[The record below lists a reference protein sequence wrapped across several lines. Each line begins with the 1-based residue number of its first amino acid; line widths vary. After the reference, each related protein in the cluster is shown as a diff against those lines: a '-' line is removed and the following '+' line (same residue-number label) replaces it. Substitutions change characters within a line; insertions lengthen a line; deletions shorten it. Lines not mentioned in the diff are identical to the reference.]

1 MGAPCSQIL
10 EAKPADAV
18 DLLETSLL
26 VKKTSFEEGA
36 VGPAAAE
43 LPDKV
48 RAAAAAATKAIFGTP
63 EPEIDPET
71 GEAGEALPRNDYEA
85 EDLLAHAAGFE
96 ALGVGLA
103 RSEAYRV
110 MLACKQL
117 GEDPH
122 VKAATVRFFGKFFGR
137 SGDYFVF
144 EATLKE
150 APEGGASEG
159 DTPAEA
165 HGAGANAFAYFVAQS
180 LGGEVKRLPDVT
192 PAQVR
197 AARSIKRFLTGD
209 LQADVGAY
217 PIFPGKEAEYLRAQ
231 IARIAAATVL
241 CPQGYFSL
249 GEDGASL
256 EQAEG
261 YTPGEAEDM
270 SVASWCHRLPGLRQQ
285 GRCEAWTPEASEEDE
300 GEAPAQD
307 PEELNVLEGADVLLS
322 GADADA
328 EFDGTAAWTPL
339 VSSQISGVKFQTAG
353 IRSNLWPGAVSVA
366 TGNVFANC
374 YVGYGV
380 CAADFKPA
388 SAPAVNPEWEG
399 ELAESTA
406 LPPKPE
412 PEEGEEGEGEGEAA
426 TEGEGEG

>member
-1 MGAPCSQIL
+1 M
-10 EAKPADAV
+10 

-36 VGPAAAE
+36 DGPAAEA
-43 LPDKV
+43 LPEKV
-48 RAAAAAATKAIFGTP
+48 RTAAAAATKAIFGTP
-63 EPEIDPET
+63 EPEIDSET

-137 SGDYFVF
+137 RGDYYVF

-150 APEGGASEG
+150 APEAGAAEG
-159 DTPAEA
+159 STPSEA
-165 HGAGANAFAYFVAQS
+165 HGSGANAFAYFVAQS
-180 LGGEVKRLPDVT
+180 LGGEGKRLPDVT
-192 PAQVR
+192 PAQVC
-197 AARSIKRFLTGD
+197 AARGLKRFLTGD
-209 LQADVGAY
+209 LQADVGAF

-231 IARIAAATVL
+231 IARISAATTL
-241 CPQGYFSL
+241 CPQGYFTL
-249 GEDGASL
+249 GDDGASL

-261 YTPGEAEDM
+261 GYTPTDAADT
-270 SVASWCHRLPGLRQQ
+270 SVASWCHRVPGLRRQ
-285 GRCEAWTPEASEEDE
+285 GRCETWTPEASEEDE
-300 GEAPAQD
+300 GEALAQD
-307 PEELNVLEGADVLLS
+307 PEELSVVDGAEALLA

-339 VSSQISGVKFQTAG
+339 VSSQIPGVKFQTAG
-353 IRSNLWPGAVSVA
+353 IRSNLWPGAVAVA
-366 TGNVFANC
+366 TGNLFANC
-374 YVGYGV
+374 YVGHGV

-388 SAPAVNPEWEG
+388 PAPAVCAEWEG

-426 TEGEGEG
+426 AEGEAEG